1 MSKLALYNDVA
12 RFHGSPAEMAVI
24 KDILSYPDK
33 SRSFAYK
40 KVTGKYKEF
49 KKYLSWE
56 ESGVL
61 VFPSGHV
68 DRVIRKIKPEIA
80 DYRAKPKE
88 STHFRKYNSPT
99 LRDYQEEAVEACIK
113 GERGIIE
120 ASTGSG
126 KTVIAAELIYRLEQP
141 TLFIVPTINILKQTY
156 KRLESMYKSSK
167 VGMVGGGKCEM
178 GKDIVIA
185 TFQSLL
191 KIQPKH
197 FEKFKVLIM
206 DECLPSDAEII
217 TEDGVKPIKWIVDN
231 KYSGKVLSFNEKTN
245 KKEWK
250 KIINW
255 WCRPMGDEHWVNPT
269 RNITETNTDTFKKLW
284 CTPGHVC
291 SYLENPLYK
300 EIKWCRAEDLKNRY
314 LIIDPTNYHRNNIQ
328 PHYNSDQ
335 IQIILG
341 SMLGD
346 GSMCKQTGRFKFSH
360 GPKQEPYLDWK
371 HFLLGNTGKKSPK
384 WSGYLNKNSGF
395 RVDMSTNDQTKYIRQ
410 IFKEKP
416 QEFLD
421 LVNEKALAIW
431 YMDDGSLTSKRI
443 QLHTEGFNV
452 DFIQKL
458 IDVLKTKFNVDAKM
472 RQYHKKTNKK
482 TYNYIVINTEN
493 TRKFLKLVAP
503 YRCYNMNYKFKTVTN
518 IKRYKWND
526 KRELFGTIKIQNIF
540 GSKNNLHRSTYKNKY
555 DIEVE
560 DNHNFYANG
569 YLVHNCQ
576 HCSAETI
583 QEMIK
588 TRTRSMYYRYYFSAT
603 PFRNDGSDIALEGVI
618 GSKKLFV
625 YGFDEGSKEGHVV
638 EPRFIIFQ
646 YTHKDVDFKKS
657 DFQQEYMNLIAENED
672 YNKFIAQIVEDLRK
686 KRRHII
692 VFVKFISQ
700 GEMLKKNIRGSVLIT
715 GLETPQDSQKILQ
728 DFGDKKFD
736 VLIGTSVI
744 GEGVD
749 IPSADCGVM
758 AGAGKAKSEVIQKIG
773 RVLRPYKGKNDAW
786 IVDVTHDNAAFNS
799 RHAELRRKIYEATYK
814 GAKIFEV

>member
-197 FEKFKVLIM
+197 FEKFKVLII
-206 DECLPSDAEII
+206 DEA
-217 TEDGVKPIKWIVDN
+217 
-231 KYSGKVLSFNEKTN
+231 
-245 KKEWK
+245 
-250 KIINW
+250 
-255 WCRPMGDEHWVNPT
+255 
-269 RNITETNTDTFKKLW
+269 
-284 CTPGHVC
+284 
-291 SYLENPLYK
+291 
-300 EIKWCRAEDLKNRY
+300 
-314 LIIDPTNYHRNNIQ
+314 
-328 PHYNSDQ
+328 
-335 IQIILG
+335 
-341 SMLGD
+341 
-346 GSMCKQTGRFKFSH
+346 
-360 GPKQEPYLDWK
+360 
-371 HFLLGNTGKKSPK
+371 
-384 WSGYLNKNSGF
+384 
-395 RVDMSTNDQTKYIRQ
+395 
-410 IFKEKP
+410 
-416 QEFLD
+416 
-421 LVNEKALAIW
+421 
-431 YMDDGSLTSKRI
+431 
-443 QLHTEGFNV
+443 
-452 DFIQKL
+452 
-458 IDVLKTKFNVDAKM
+458 
-472 RQYHKKTNKK
+472 
-482 TYNYIVINTEN
+482 
-493 TRKFLKLVAP
+493 
-503 YRCYNMNYKFKTVTN
+503 
-518 IKRYKWND
+518 
-526 KRELFGTIKIQNIF
+526 
-540 GSKNNLHRSTYKNKY
+540 
-555 DIEVE
+555 
-560 DNHNFYANG
+560 
-569 YLVHNCQ
+569 Q

-583 QEMIK
+583 QEMVK

-646 YTHKDVDFKKS
+646 YTHKDMDFKKS
-657 DFQQEYMNLIAENED
+657 DYE
-672 YNKFIAQIVEDLRK
+672 
-686 KRRHII
+686 
-692 VFVKFISQ
+692 
-700 GEMLKKNIRGSVLIT
+700 
-715 GLETPQDSQKILQ
+715 
-728 DFGDKKFD
+728 
-736 VLIGTSVI
+736 
-744 GEGVD
+744 
-749 IPSADCGVM
+749 
-758 AGAGKAKSEVIQKIG
+758 
-773 RVLRPYKGKNDAW
+773 
-786 IVDVTHDNAAFNS
+786 FNS
-799 RHAELRRKIYEATYK
+799 RERRLQQIYSTDS
-814 GAKIFEV
+814 GRP